1 MQIKSTARHHLT
13 HVRVARVKKVKLLRA
28 LAGSGEKGALHAV
41 GGKQPL
47 WKTISKLL
55 KELKTER
62 PYDPLLDI

>member
-1 MQIKSTARHHLT
+1 
-13 HVRVARVKKVKLLRA
+13 VARVKKVKLLRA